1 MNNNSKPLAHM
12 QYVSSVSDGGANKLL
27 SSSVLSPMLNTQIL
41 GYYNN
46 NEKKLILKKDNAL
59 NNNSQTKINKV
70 MTDKLNLDKKLV
82 NLTTMNN
89 NIKLNLNVV
98 NGYKETLLNNS
109 EVTKTQLIFNIKNSN
124 LSNLNSKLE
133 NQNLA
138 THRSTYLQS
147 PLVNVSTISDEGKA
161 GKGKKYYGLVDLL
174 TPVSRPFNALK
185 EVAGAGALK
194 SKNVLNNSKV
204 NLNQNVNLSLDVK
217 VSQLLRSFY
226 KLDSQVTNSKFIV
239 YNFSNQPSGPNNKLI
254 KNLTSLLNNAFY
266 SMSSVISKPVLHITP
281 NKIVIHLFY
290 YLTKNY
296 NKNVFFRLS
305 KSSYYKNLSLYKKI
319 LFKKF
324 VFKKYLAYNQ
334 NKFQLLC
341 VKLSK
346 FLRKPV
352 ELELVRLHYRYNETH
367 ILAKTLGLLG
377 DKFRRPFRYFAYRTF
392 AHLGILNNNKSKVNP
407 INPIIPTFI
416 TGISVKLA
424 GRLSSQKT
432 IPRKTVKRIQRG
444 TIIRTNAQIITSS
457 RFTKK
462 NRKGIFSVTVSM
474 GQRFF

>member
-1 MNNNSKPLAHM
+1 MNNNSKT
-12 QYVSSVSDGGANKLL
+12 QNKLL
-27 SSSVLSPMLNTQIL
+27 TSSGVSLSPMFNTQIL
-41 GYYNN
+41 GYYNK
-46 NEKKLILKKDNAL
+46 NENQLILQKDNTL
-59 NNNSQTKINKV
+59 NTNSQTQSNKV
-70 MTDKLNLDKKLV
+70 ITNKLNLEKKLV
-82 NLTTMNN
+82 NLNTMNN
-89 NIKLNLNVV
+89 NIKLNSIVA
-98 NGYKETLLNNS
+98 NGYKETLLNKS
-109 EVTKTQLIFNIKNSN
+109 EVTKTQLILNIKNNNS
-124 LSNLNSKLE
+124 SKLE
-133 NQNLA
+133 SKLDNQNNLINN
-138 THRSTYLQS
+138 SQS
-147 PLVNVSTISDEGKA
+147 PISVEN
-161 GKGKKYYGLVDLL
+161 KGKKYYGLVDLL
-174 TPVSRPFNALK
+174 TPVS
-185 EVAGAGALK
+185 V
-194 SKNVLNNSKV
+194 KNVLNNRKV
-204 NLNQNVNLSLDVK
+204 NSEQTEQNVNLSLDIK

-226 KLDSQVTNSKFIV
+226 KLDTAVTTSQSIV
-239 YNFSNQPSGPNNKLI
+239 YNFSNKNKKI
-254 KNLTSLLNNAFY
+254 VKNLTSILNNAFY

-296 NKNVFFRLS
+296 NKNMFLKLR
-305 KSSYYKNLSLYKKI
+305 KSSYYKNLSFYKKI

-324 VFKKYLAYNQ
+324 VFNKYLAYNH

-346 FLRKPV
+346 FLGKPV

>member
-1 MNNNSKPLAHM
+1 MNNNSKTTPNKLIT
-12 QYVSSVSDGGANKLL
+12 SSVVS
-27 SSSVLSPMLNTQIL
+27 LSPMLNSQIL
-41 GYYNN
+41 GYYNNN
-46 NEKKLILKKDNAL
+46 NEKKLILKKDNTL
-59 NNNSQTKINKV
+59 NNSQTQMNKAI
-70 MTDKLNLDKKLV
+70 TNKLNLDKKLV
-82 NLTTMNN
+82 NLNTMNN
-89 NIKLNLNVV
+89 NIKLNLNVL
-98 NGYKETLLNNS
+98 NGSKETLFNQS
-109 EVTKTQLIFNIKNSN
+109 EVTKTQLILNIKNNKLTSEN
-124 LSNLNSKLE
+124 LESKLD
-133 NQNLA
+133 NQNKTLNN
-138 THRSTYLQS
+138 SQ
-147 PLVNVSTISDEGKA
+147 STISLQS
-161 GKGKKYYGLVDLL
+161 KGKKYYGLVDML
-174 TPVSRPFNALK
+174 TPVSAKSMPCLQDNAL
-185 EVAGAGALK
+185 
-194 SKNVLNNSKV
+194 VLNQPKKV
-204 NLNQNVNLSLDVK
+204 NKEQSVNSFVDIK

-226 KLDSQVTNSKFIV
+226 KLDSDVTTSQSIV
-239 YNFSNQPSGPNNKLI
+239 YNFSNKNKKI
-254 KNLTSLLNNAFY
+254 VKNLTSILNNAFY
-266 SMSSVISKPVLHITP
+266 SMSSVISKPVLHVTP

-296 NKNVFFRLS
+296 NKNIFFRLR
-305 KSSYYKNLSLYKKI
+305 KSNYYKNLSSYKKI

-324 VFKKYLAYNQ
+324 VFKKYLAYNHK
-334 NKFQLLC
+334 KFQLLC

>member
-1 MNNNSKPLAHM
+1 MNNNSKP
-12 QYVSSVSDGGANKLL
+12 QNKLL
-27 SSSVLSPMLNTQIL
+27 SSSVLGLRPTPMLNTQIL
-41 GYYNN
+41 VWSGLQPTDRCGAYYNN
-46 NEKKLILKKDNAL
+46 NEKKLILKKDNTRLIFDGAAA
-59 NNNSQTKINKV
+59 NNNSQTQINKV
-70 MTDKLNLDKKLV
+70 MTDKLNLEKKLV

-89 NIKLNLNVV
+89 NIKLNSNVV

-109 EVTKTQLIFNIKNSN
+109 EVTKTQLILNIKNSN

-138 THRSTYLQS
+138 TGTQLQPTPAGWVINNTQS
-147 PLVNVSTISDEGKA
+147 SNSIQSQLA

-174 TPVSRPFNALK
+174 TPVS
-185 EVAGAGALK
+185 VK

-204 NLNQNVNLSLDVK
+204 NLKQNINLSLDIK

-226 KLDSQVTNSKFIV
+226 KLDSDVTTSQSIV
-239 YNFSNQPSGPNNKLI
+239 YNFTNQPNKKI
-254 KNLTSLLNNAFY
+254 VKNLTSILNNAFY

-305 KSSYYKNLSLYKKI
+305 KSSYYKNLSFYKKI

>member
-1 MNNNSKPLAHM
+1 
-12 QYVSSVSDGGANKLL
+12 
-27 SSSVLSPMLNTQIL
+27 
-41 GYYNN
+41 
-46 NEKKLILKKDNAL
+46 
-59 NNNSQTKINKV
+59 
-70 MTDKLNLDKKLV
+70 
-82 NLTTMNN
+82 MNN
-89 NIKLNLNVV
+89 NIKLNSNVV

-109 EVTKTQLIFNIKNSN
+109 EVTKTQLILNIKNSN

-138 THRSTYLQS
+138 TGTQLQPTPAGWVINNTQS
-147 PLVNVSTISDEGKA
+147 SNSIQSQLA

-174 TPVSRPFNALK
+174 TPVS
-185 EVAGAGALK
+185 VK

-204 NLNQNVNLSLDVK
+204 NLKQNINLSLDIK

-226 KLDSQVTNSKFIV
+226 KLDSDVTTSQSIV
-239 YNFSNQPSGPNNKLI
+239 YNFTNQPNKKI
-254 KNLTSLLNNAFY
+254 VKNLTSILNNAFY

-305 KSSYYKNLSLYKKI
+305 KSSYYKNLSFYKKI

-352 ELELVRLHYRYNETH
+352 ELELIRLYYPYNDSQ
-367 ILAKTLGLLG
+367 ILANSI
-377 DKFRRPFRYFAYRTF
+377 
-392 AHLGILNNNKSKVNP
+392 GILSKNIRNRFRTLVDNTFNFSKIKNPTKLIMLKKSRISILP
-407 INPIIPTFI
+407 SFL
-416 TGISVKLA
+416 TGIKIRLG
-424 GRLSSQKT
+424 GRLLSQKVV
-432 IPRKTVKRIQRG
+432 PRFTVQTFQEG
-444 TIIRTNAQIITSS
+444 SLARTKANVVTSS
-457 RFTKK
+457 RFTHK
-462 NRKGIFSVTVSM
+462 NKRGTFSITVSV
-474 GQRFF
+474 GQGFF

>member
-1 MNNNSKPLAHM
+1 MNNNSKT
-12 QYVSSVSDGGANKLL
+12 QNKLL
-27 SSSVLSPMLNTQIL
+27 TSSGVSLSPMFNTQIL
-41 GYYNN
+41 GYYNK
-46 NEKKLILKKDNAL
+46 NENQLILQKDNTL
-59 NNNSQTKINKV
+59 NTNSQTQSNKV
-70 MTDKLNLDKKLV
+70 ITNKLNLEKKLV
-82 NLTTMNN
+82 NLNTMNN
-89 NIKLNLNVV
+89 NIKLNSIVAND
-98 NGYKETLLNNS
+98 YKETLLNKS
-109 EVTKTQLIFNIKNSN
+109 EVTKTQLILNIKNNNS
-124 LSNLNSKLE
+124 SKLE
-133 NQNLA
+133 SKLDNQNNLIN
-138 THRSTYLQS
+138 HSQS
-147 PLVNVSTISDEGKA
+147 PISVEN
-161 GKGKKYYGLVDLL
+161 KGKKYYGLVDLL
-174 TPVSRPFNALK
+174 TPVS
-185 EVAGAGALK
+185 V
-194 SKNVLNNSKV
+194 KNVLNNRKV
-204 NLNQNVNLSLDVK
+204 NSEQTEQNVNLSLDIK

-226 KLDSQVTNSKFIV
+226 KLDTAVTTSQSIV
-239 YNFSNQPSGPNNKLI
+239 YNFSNKNKKI
-254 KNLTSLLNNAFY
+254 VKNLTSILNNAFY

-296 NKNVFFRLS
+296 NKNMFLKLR
-305 KSSYYKNLSLYKKI
+305 KSSYYKNLSFYKKI

-324 VFKKYLAYNQ
+324 VFNKYLAYNH

-346 FLRKPV
+346 FLGKPV